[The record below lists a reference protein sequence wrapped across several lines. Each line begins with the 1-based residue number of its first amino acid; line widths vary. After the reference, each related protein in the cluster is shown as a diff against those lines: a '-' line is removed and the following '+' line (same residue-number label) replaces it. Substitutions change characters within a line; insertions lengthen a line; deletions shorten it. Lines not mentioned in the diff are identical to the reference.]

1 MLHHY
6 IYQCLGCFNRKSPP
20 TPSTLQF
27 DVSFSIWH
35 CRLRYYFHYVNILLL
50 NTWIDGWTDGRMDGW
65 MDGFS
70 VLLMYSTVQHVGGF
84 GIFRCSQRAVDPLC
98 RDNEQ
103 RPSHRSFVY
112 HSPKRQN
119 PGINP
124 PRCHASFRV
133 TAPVPSPDDD
143 IYCHIHCEV
152 YELRRHSNSENRPC
166 LNMT

>member
-1 MLHHY
+1 MD
-6 IYQCLGCFNRKSPP
+6 GRM
-20 TPSTLQF
+20 
-27 DVSFSIWH
+27 
-35 CRLRYYFHYVNILLL
+35 
-50 NTWIDGWTDGRMDGW
+50 DGWMDGW

-166 LNMT
+166 LNMTWALHILPVLLLIKPWGIQTRTLRNTRPTFWLIPFVSRW